1 MKSIIIKVIVAVG
14 ILGLLVATPLLADM
28 GGGSSGGGSGMNTGG
43 MSGSS
48 SGSMQKASG
57 MMNVS
62 DMHTVSTG
70 STSSGGVKLDLKPV
84 SFEKGQLKIKFKA
97 NTHAENLA
105 RHNLMEQAMLIY
117 SGNEIKPVKA
127 DRMGGHHAGGTIIF
141 EVEGN
146 PEHFKIV
153 ISGIP
158 AVQERLYEW

>member
-70 STSSGGVKLDLKPV
+70 STSSGGVKLELKPV
-84 SFEKGQLKIKFKA
+84 SFEKGLLEVKFKA
-97 NTHAENLA
+97 NTHAVDLKK
-105 RHNLMEQAMLIY
+105 HNFMEQAMLIY

-153 ISGIP
+153 IKGIP
-158 AVQERLYEW
+158 GVEERMYEW